1 MPKKQ
6 NKAKQEGGAP
16 KGGIAKKRY
25 PKHEPTPRNYGIGN
39 NIQPKRDVTRFVRW
53 PKYIRLQRQKRIL
66 LKRLKVPPVIDQFHY
81 TLDAQTA
88 RQLFEFLKGYSP
100 EDKKQ
105 KRERLKNTAK
115 DEGAE
120 PAPKPITLKYGLNH
134 VTSLIE
140 QKTAKLVIIAHD
152 VDPLELVMWI
162 PTACRKKEIPYL
174 IVKGKARLGKLV
186 HKKTASVV
194 AITNVRPKDE
204 ATFELFR
211 NRAVDSFLNR
221 YEDTMNSKGGG
232 LFKGYKHRMQQEKIR
247 KAIEKDQART
257 K

>member
-1 MPKKQ
+1 MPKSKK
-6 NKAKQEGGAP
+6 NKGKEGVA
-16 KGGIAKKRY
+16 KGGITKKRY
-25 PKHEPTPRNYGIGN
+25 PKHEPTPRNFGIGN
-39 NIQPKRDVTRFVRW
+39 NIQPKRDVTRFIRW

-81 TLDAQTA
+81 TLDAHTA
-88 RQLFEFLKGYSP
+88 KQLFEFLKGYIP

-105 KRERLKNTAK
+105 KRERLKKIAK

-120 PAPKPITLKYGLNH
+120 PAPKAVTLKYGLNH

-194 AITNVRPKDE
+194 AITNVHPKDE
-204 ATFELFR
+204 AQFELFR

-221 YEDTMNSKGGG
+221 YEETMNSRGGG
-232 LFKGYKHRMQQEKIR
+232 LIKGYKHKMQQEKIR
-247 KAIEKDQART
+247 KAIEKDNART

>member
-1 MPKKQ
+1 MPKARK
-6 NKAKQEGGAP
+6 NVEGAA
-16 KGGIAKKRY
+16 KGGIKKARY
-25 PKHEPTPRNYGIGN
+25 PKHEPTPRIFGIGGH
-39 NIQPKRDVTRFVRW
+39 IQPKRDVTRFVRW

-81 TLDAQTA
+81 TLDAHTA
-88 RQLFEFLKGYSP
+88 KQLFEFLKTYSP

-140 QKTAKLVIIAHD
+140 QRAAKLVIIAHD
-152 VDPLELVMWI
+152 VDPIELVMWI
-162 PTACRKKEIPYL
+162 PTACRKKEIPY
-174 IVKGKARLGKLV
+174 IIIKGKARLGKLV

-194 AITNVRPKDE
+194 AITEVRQRDE

-211 NRAVDSFLNR
+211 TRGVDSFLNR
-221 YEDTMNSKGGG
+221 YEETMNSRGGG
-232 LFKGYKHRMQQEKIR
+232 LIKGYKHKMQQEKN
-247 KAIEKDQART
+247 
-257 K
+257 